1 LNKLSLVLKGLA
13 MGIAEVIPGV
23 SGGTIAFITGIYETL
38 IKSIKSFGPEAIDG
52 LKQKGV
58 SGLWTAINGNFLLFL
73 MIGMGLGFVSGVF
86 VISDLL
92 ITQPEILWGFFFG
105 LIIASCVL
113 IGLEIDQWNWK
124 KALLLILGAVFA
136 YGVTTLAPAEGSLNL
151 MYVYLSA
158 VIAISA
164 LMLPG
169 ISGSFLLLI
178 MGMYTLI
185 IPTFKRILTDFN
197 TNDLVIVIVFG
208 LGALTGLVV
217 FSRVLSWLFSKY
229 KASSFAVLTGFM
241 VGSLNKVWPWRN
253 TTDILL
259 KDTGTIQSV
268 NSLNGF
274 ETLDKESYKI
284 LSEVNVLPDGYLY
297 SDPKTVEV
305 IVAILF
311 GMSIVY
317 LLHKINIKKFQG

>member
-1 LNKLSLVLKGLA
+1 

-52 LKQKGV
+52 LNQNGLP
-58 SGLWTAINGNFLLFL
+58 GLWKAINGNFLLFL

-92 ITQPEILWGFFFG
+92 VTQPEILWGFFFG

-124 KALLLILGAVFA
+124 KALLVILGAVFA

-151 MYVYLSA
+151 IYVYLSA

-169 ISGSFLLLI
+169 VSGSFMLLI
-178 MGMYTLI
+178 MGMYTVI
-185 IPTFKRILTDFN
+185 YPTFKRILTDFN
-197 TNDLVIVIVFG
+197 SSDLLVVIVFG
-208 LGALTGLVV
+208 LGALTGLAM
-217 FSRVLSWLFSKY
+217 FSRILSWLFSKY

-253 TTDILL
+253 TTDILV
-259 KDTGTIQSV
+259 KETGTIQNV
-268 NSLNGF
+268 NSITNF
-274 ETLDKESYKI
+274 ENLDKENYKI

-297 SDPKTVEV
+297 HDPKTIGV
-305 IVAILF
+305 IVAMLF
-311 GMSIVY
+311 GISIVY
-317 LLHKINIKKFQG
+317 LLHKINIKNSQG